1 MSVVHFIN
9 EKYYVLC
16 KGIAVFFD
24 SRKSDI
30 ASKKNFSCRIFAV
43 NRLLIVEALL
53 YGKVFCMQTDAELVN
68 AVLNGEKQLFAELVK
83 RYERPVRAVALDVL
97 GDYHSATDVSQ
108 DAFVRAYE
116 RLAGLRKPEAFGPW
130 LMKITRRCA
139 LDSARRLVSAK
150 RFAEAGRLKEA
161 LLETKIAAAIENPN
175 GRLDEAKQ
183 RLLAAVV
190 KLPGSEKQV
199 VMLRYFGDNSVND
212 VANLLGRSVGTV
224 TKQLSRAHRRLR
236 KILERSEK

>member
-1 MSVVHFIN
+1 
-9 EKYYVLC
+9 
-16 KGIAVFFD
+16 
-24 SRKSDI
+24 
-30 ASKKNFSCRIFAV
+30 
-43 NRLLIVEALL
+43 
-53 YGKVFCMQTDAELVN
+53 MQTDAELVK
-68 AVLNGEKQLFAELVK
+68 AVLNGEKHVFAELVR
-83 RYERPVRAVALDVL
+83 RYEQPVRAVALNVL

-150 RFAEAGRLKEA
+150 RFAEAGRLKETR
-161 LLETKIAAAIENPN
+161 LETKFAAAIENPD
-175 GRLDEAKQ
+175 GRLDEDKQ

>member
-1 MSVVHFIN
+1 
-9 EKYYVLC
+9 
-16 KGIAVFFD
+16 
-24 SRKSDI
+24 
-30 ASKKNFSCRIFAV
+30 
-43 NRLLIVEALL
+43 
-53 YGKVFCMQTDAELVN
+53 MQTDAELIK
-68 AVLNGEKQLFAELVK
+68 AVLNGEKHVFAELVR

-97 GDYHSATDVSQ
+97 GDYHSARDVSQ
-108 DAFVRAYE
+108 DDFVRAYE
-116 RLAGLRKPEAFGPW
+116 RLTGLRKPEAFGPW

-139 LDSARRLVSAK
+139 LDSVRRRPK
-150 RFAEAGRLKEA
+150 ETRLEI
-161 LLETKIAAAIENPN
+161 KIAAAIENPD
-175 GRLDEAKQ
+175 GRLDEDKQ

-224 TKQLSRAHRRLR
+224 TKQLSRAHRHLR

>member
-1 MSVVHFIN
+1 VV
-9 EKYYVLC
+9 
-16 KGIAVFFD
+16 
-24 SRKSDI
+24 R
-30 ASKKNFSCRIFAV
+30 
-43 NRLLIVEALL
+43 
-53 YGKVFCMQTDAELVN
+53 TDAELVN
-68 AVLNGEKQLFAELVK
+68 AVLNGEKELFAELVK

-116 RLAGLRKPEAFGPW
+116 RLTGLRKPESFGPW

-161 LLETKIAAAIENPN
+161 RLEIKIAAATGNPD
-175 GRLDEAKQ
+175 GRLDEDKQ